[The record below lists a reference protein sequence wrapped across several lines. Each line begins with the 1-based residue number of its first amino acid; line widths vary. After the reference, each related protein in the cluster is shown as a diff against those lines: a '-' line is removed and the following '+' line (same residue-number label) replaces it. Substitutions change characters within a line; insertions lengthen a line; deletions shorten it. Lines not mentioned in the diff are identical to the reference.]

1 MASDGNLNFDTK
13 IDESGFNKG
22 IKNIGSL
29 GKTALTVVGGT
40 LVGITSAIGT
50 GIAAS
55 VKVGSAFEA
64 EMSKVSAI
72 SGATGDELGLLGE
85 KAKEMG
91 SKTKFSATESAQ
103 AMEYMAM
110 AGWKTEDM
118 LSGIEGV
125 MNLAAASGEDLATT
139 SDIVTDALTAF
150 GMAASDSS
158 HFADVLAAVSSNAN
172 TNVGLMGETFKYVA
186 PVAGA
191 LGYSAEDTA
200 LAIGLMANSGIKASQ
215 AGTSLR
221 HILSRMVSP
230 TDEVQD
236 AMDRLGISMTDSH
249 GNAKSLDAVMGELR
263 NSFDGLSEAE
273 KAQMAS
279 AIGGQEA
286 MSGLLAI
293 VNASD
298 EDFDSLRDSIYNC
311 DGAAA
316 DMAATMQDN
325 LQGQLTIL
333 KSSAEGLGIEI
344 YESIET
350 PLKDLAK
357 VGIESV
363 NSLTNAFKD
372 DGVNGL
378 IEAGSKIVANIVVG
392 IVSNI
397 PKVTSMALH
406 VCGSIINAIG
416 DSAPQLTAAGNELI
430 QFLID
435 GMDQLSDSAPEI
447 AEQAAEIVSNLMSGI
462 EENAPQLLTAGV
474 NMLSSFVQGIAQQ
487 LPQLVPQALQMVAT
501 LANSIISNLP
511 TIINAGISLL
521 KGLVQGI
528 INSIPILVSEGPRII
543 NDFTNAIYSGIGNL
557 ILAGLQMIQSLA
569 QGLWENKGVILENA
583 GQILLAIINVF
594 SLSKLFSLGQS
605 LVNSM
610 SSGLKSL
617 GGNITAAGKEL
628 LTKLVSGIKSLAT
641 HPVTTLKNIATNAMN
656 AIKNVNWGSVGKGI
670 IDGIVN
676 GLKASAKRLVEA
688 AAGAAADALNWVKNK
703 LGIHSPSTVF
713 RDQVGKM
720 MALGI
725 GVGFEKNIPTK
736 AMNAGLQKAV
746 NSLKKDV
753 IFTTSARSG
762 KTVGEI
768 KNNPGFN
775 QDPGTDWDEWE
786 RRQRRLNKERDSR
799 PIFLDSNRIDRPL
812 PKGAVPVW

>member
-22 IKNIGSL
+22 ISKL
-29 GKTALTVVGGT
+29 GG
-40 LVGITSAIGT
+40 
-50 GIAAS
+50 
-55 VKVGSAFEA
+55 
-64 EMSKVSAI
+64 
-72 SGATGDELGLLGE
+72 
-85 KAKEMG
+85 
-91 SKTKFSATESAQ
+91 
-103 AMEYMAM
+103 
-110 AGWKTEDM
+110 
-118 LSGIEGV
+118 
-125 MNLAAASGEDLATT
+125 
-139 SDIVTDALTAF
+139 
-150 GMAASDSS
+150 
-158 HFADVLAAVSSNAN
+158 
-172 TNVGLMGETFKYVA
+172 
-186 PVAGA
+186 
-191 LGYSAEDTA
+191 
-200 LAIGLMANSGIKASQ
+200 
-215 AGTSLR
+215 
-221 HILSRMVSP
+221 
-230 TDEVQD
+230 
-236 AMDRLGISMTDSH
+236 
-249 GNAKSLDAVMGELR
+249 
-263 NSFDGLSEAE
+263 
-273 KAQMAS
+273 
-279 AIGGQEA
+279 
-286 MSGLLAI
+286 
-293 VNASD
+293 
-298 EDFDSLRDSIYNC
+298 
-311 DGAAA
+311 
-316 DMAATMQDN
+316 
-325 LQGQLTIL
+325 
-333 KSSAEGLGIEI
+333 
-344 YESIET
+344 
-350 PLKDLAK
+350 LAK
-357 VGIESV
+357 VGVASIGAMMGAGIVAFGAVTKASLDSV
-363 NSLTNAFKD
+363 ASMEQNIGGVETLFKD
-372 DGVNGL
+372 SADTVIANANRAYKTAGMSANEYMSNVTSFSASLLQSLAGDTQAAAEVADMAMTDMSDNANKMGTDMESIQNAYQGFAKQNYTMLDNLKLGYGGTKSEMERLLADAEKLTGVKYDINNLSDVYKAIHAIQENLGITGTTAEEAASTIEGSMNSAKAAWDNFLAGTATAEEFADAFGVAAENIIKNLGEIVPRLAATIPVVVSEIYQMFVEEFNENGDQL
-378 IEAGSKIVANIVVG
+378 FETGSQIIADILTG
-392 IVSNI
+392 IVG
-397 PKVTSMALH
+397 ALPQIATIA
-406 VCGSIINAIG
+406 VSIGKTLLDAIG
-416 DSAPQLTAAGNELI
+416 DSTL
-430 QFLID
+430 
-435 GMDQLSDSAPEI
+435 EI

-511 TIINAGISLL
+511 TIINAGILLL
-521 KGLVQGI
+521 KGLVQGL

-569 QGLWENKGVILENA
+569 QGLWENRGLILENA

-594 SLSKLFSLGQS
+594 SLSKLFSLGKS

-610 SSGLKSL
+610 KSGIESL

-688 AAGAAADALNWVKNK
+688 AAGAATDALNWVKDK
-703 LGIHSPSTVF
+703 LGIHSPSRVF

-786 RRQRRLNKERDSR
+786 RRQRRLYKERDSR

>member
-22 IKNIGSL
+22 ISKL
-29 GKTALTVVGGT
+29 GG
-40 LVGITSAIGT
+40 
-50 GIAAS
+50 
-55 VKVGSAFEA
+55 
-64 EMSKVSAI
+64 
-72 SGATGDELGLLGE
+72 
-85 KAKEMG
+85 
-91 SKTKFSATESAQ
+91 
-103 AMEYMAM
+103 
-110 AGWKTEDM
+110 
-118 LSGIEGV
+118 
-125 MNLAAASGEDLATT
+125 
-139 SDIVTDALTAF
+139 
-150 GMAASDSS
+150 
-158 HFADVLAAVSSNAN
+158 
-172 TNVGLMGETFKYVA
+172 
-186 PVAGA
+186 
-191 LGYSAEDTA
+191 
-200 LAIGLMANSGIKASQ
+200 
-215 AGTSLR
+215 
-221 HILSRMVSP
+221 
-230 TDEVQD
+230 
-236 AMDRLGISMTDSH
+236 
-249 GNAKSLDAVMGELR
+249 
-263 NSFDGLSEAE
+263 
-273 KAQMAS
+273 
-279 AIGGQEA
+279 
-286 MSGLLAI
+286 
-293 VNASD
+293 
-298 EDFDSLRDSIYNC
+298 
-311 DGAAA
+311 
-316 DMAATMQDN
+316 
-325 LQGQLTIL
+325 
-333 KSSAEGLGIEI
+333 
-344 YESIET
+344 
-350 PLKDLAK
+350 LAK
-357 VGIESV
+357 VGVASIGTMMGAGIAAFGAVTKASLDSV
-363 NSLTNAFKD
+363 ASMEQNIGGVETLFKD
-372 DGVNGL
+372 SADTVIANANRAYKTAGMSANEYMSNVTSFSASLLQSLAGDTQAAAEVADMAMIDMSDNANKMGTDMESIQNAYQGFAKQNYTMLDNLKLGYGGTKSEMERLLADAEKLTGVKYDINNLSDVYKAIHAIQENLGITGTTAEEAASTIEGSMNSAKAAWDNFLAGTATAEEFADAFGVAAENIIKNLGEIVPRLAATIPVVVSEIYQMFVEEFNENGDQL
-378 IEAGSKIVANIVVG
+378 FETGSQIIADILTG
-392 IVSNI
+392 IVG
-397 PKVTSMALH
+397 ALPQIATIA
-406 VCGSIINAIG
+406 VSIGKTLLDAIG
-416 DSAPQLTAAGNELI
+416 DSAPQMADAGNELI

-521 KGLVQGI
+521 KGLVQGL

-641 HPVTTLKNIATNAMN
+641 HPVTTLKNIATSAMN

-688 AAGAAADALNWVKNK
+688 AAGAATDALNWVKNK

-725 GVGFEKNIPTK
+725 GVGFEKNIPLK
-736 AMNAGLQKAV
+736 SMNVGLQKAV

-753 IFTTSARSG
+753 VFTTSARSG
-762 KTVGEI
+762 KSVGEI
-768 KNNPGFN
+768 KSNSEFGSSG
-775 QDPGTDWDEWE
+775 GTDWDEWE
-786 RRQRRLNKERDSR
+786 RRQRRINKERDSR
-799 PIFLDSNRIDRPL
+799 PIYLGTNRIDRPL

>member
-22 IKNIGSL
+22 ISK
-29 GKTALTVVGGT
+29 
-40 LVGITSAIGT
+40 LVG
-50 GIAAS
+50 
-55 VKVGSAFEA
+55 
-64 EMSKVSAI
+64 
-72 SGATGDELGLLGE
+72 
-85 KAKEMG
+85 
-91 SKTKFSATESAQ
+91 
-103 AMEYMAM
+103 
-110 AGWKTEDM
+110 
-118 LSGIEGV
+118 
-125 MNLAAASGEDLATT
+125 
-139 SDIVTDALTAF
+139 
-150 GMAASDSS
+150 
-158 HFADVLAAVSSNAN
+158 
-172 TNVGLMGETFKYVA
+172 
-186 PVAGA
+186 
-191 LGYSAEDTA
+191 
-200 LAIGLMANSGIKASQ
+200 
-215 AGTSLR
+215 
-221 HILSRMVSP
+221 
-230 TDEVQD
+230 
-236 AMDRLGISMTDSH
+236 
-249 GNAKSLDAVMGELR
+249 
-263 NSFDGLSEAE
+263 
-273 KAQMAS
+273 
-279 AIGGQEA
+279 
-286 MSGLLAI
+286 
-293 VNASD
+293 
-298 EDFDSLRDSIYNC
+298 
-311 DGAAA
+311 
-316 DMAATMQDN
+316 
-325 LQGQLTIL
+325 
-333 KSSAEGLGIEI
+333 
-344 YESIET
+344 
-350 PLKDLAK
+350 LAK
-357 VGIESV
+357 VGVASIGAMMGAGIAAFGAVTKASLDSV
-363 NSLTNAFKD
+363 ASMEQNIGGVETLFKD
-372 DGVNGL
+372 SADTVIANANRAYKTAGMSANEYMSNVTSFSASLLQSLAGDTQAAAEVADMAMTDMSDNANKMGTDMESIQNAYQGFAKQNYTMLDNLKLGYGGTKSEMERLLSDAEKLTGVKYDINNLSDVYKAIHAIQESLGITGTTAEEAASTIEGSMNSAKAAWDNFLAGTATAEEFADAFGVAAGNIIKNLGEIVPRLAATIPVVVSEIYQMFVEEFNENGDQL
-378 IEAGSKIVANIVVG
+378 FETGSQIIADILTG
-392 IVSNI
+392 IVG
-397 PKVTSMALH
+397 ALPQIATIA
-406 VCGSIINAIG
+406 VSIGKTLLDAIG
-416 DSAPQLTAAGNELI
+416 DSAPQMADAGNELI

-462 EENAPQLLTAGV
+462 EENAPQLLTSGV
-474 NMLSSFVQGIAQQ
+474 NMLSSLVQGIAQQ

-521 KGLVQGI
+521 KGLVQGL

-688 AAGAAADALNWVKNK
+688 AAGAATDALNWVKDK
-703 LGIHSPSTVF
+703 LGIHSPSRVF

-753 IFTTSARSG
+753 IFTTSAQSG

-786 RRQRRLNKERDSR
+786 RRQRRLYKERDSR

>member
-22 IKNIGSL
+22 ISKL
-29 GKTALTVVGGT
+29 GG
-40 LVGITSAIGT
+40 
-50 GIAAS
+50 
-55 VKVGSAFEA
+55 
-64 EMSKVSAI
+64 
-72 SGATGDELGLLGE
+72 
-85 KAKEMG
+85 
-91 SKTKFSATESAQ
+91 
-103 AMEYMAM
+103 
-110 AGWKTEDM
+110 
-118 LSGIEGV
+118 
-125 MNLAAASGEDLATT
+125 
-139 SDIVTDALTAF
+139 
-150 GMAASDSS
+150 
-158 HFADVLAAVSSNAN
+158 
-172 TNVGLMGETFKYVA
+172 
-186 PVAGA
+186 
-191 LGYSAEDTA
+191 
-200 LAIGLMANSGIKASQ
+200 
-215 AGTSLR
+215 
-221 HILSRMVSP
+221 
-230 TDEVQD
+230 
-236 AMDRLGISMTDSH
+236 
-249 GNAKSLDAVMGELR
+249 
-263 NSFDGLSEAE
+263 
-273 KAQMAS
+273 
-279 AIGGQEA
+279 
-286 MSGLLAI
+286 
-293 VNASD
+293 
-298 EDFDSLRDSIYNC
+298 
-311 DGAAA
+311 
-316 DMAATMQDN
+316 
-325 LQGQLTIL
+325 
-333 KSSAEGLGIEI
+333 
-344 YESIET
+344 
-350 PLKDLAK
+350 LAK
-357 VGIESV
+357 VGVASIGAMMGAGIVAFGAVTKASLDSV
-363 NSLTNAFKD
+363 ASMEQNIGGVETLFKD
-372 DGVNGL
+372 SADTVIANANRAYKTAGMSANEYMSNVTSFSASLLQSLAGDTQAAAEVADMAMTDMSDNANKMGTDMESIQNAYQGFAKQNYTMLDNLKLGYGGTKSEMERLLADAEKLTGVKYDINNLSDVYKAIHEIQENLGITGTTAEEAASTIEGSMNSAKAAWDNFLAGTATAEEFADAFGVAAENIIKNLGEIVPRLAATIPVVVSEIYQMFVEEFNENGDQL
-378 IEAGSKIVANIVVG
+378 FETGSQIIADILTG
-392 IVSNI
+392 IVG
-397 PKVTSMALH
+397 ALPQIATIA
-406 VCGSIINAIG
+406 VSIGKTLLDAIG
-416 DSAPQLTAAGNELI
+416 DSTL
-430 QFLID
+430 
-435 GMDQLSDSAPEI
+435 EI

-521 KGLVQGI
+521 KGLVQGL

-569 QGLWENKGVILENA
+569 QGLWENRGLILENA

-594 SLSKLFSLGQS
+594 SLSKLFSLGKS

-610 SSGLKSL
+610 KSGIESL

-688 AAGAAADALNWVKNK
+688 AAGAATDALNWVKDK
-703 LGIHSPSTVF
+703 LGIHSPSRVF

-786 RRQRRLNKERDSR
+786 RRQRRLYKERDSR

>member
-22 IKNIGSL
+22 ISKL
-29 GKTALTVVGGT
+29 GG
-40 LVGITSAIGT
+40 
-50 GIAAS
+50 
-55 VKVGSAFEA
+55 
-64 EMSKVSAI
+64 
-72 SGATGDELGLLGE
+72 
-85 KAKEMG
+85 
-91 SKTKFSATESAQ
+91 
-103 AMEYMAM
+103 
-110 AGWKTEDM
+110 
-118 LSGIEGV
+118 
-125 MNLAAASGEDLATT
+125 
-139 SDIVTDALTAF
+139 
-150 GMAASDSS
+150 
-158 HFADVLAAVSSNAN
+158 
-172 TNVGLMGETFKYVA
+172 
-186 PVAGA
+186 
-191 LGYSAEDTA
+191 
-200 LAIGLMANSGIKASQ
+200 
-215 AGTSLR
+215 
-221 HILSRMVSP
+221 
-230 TDEVQD
+230 
-236 AMDRLGISMTDSH
+236 
-249 GNAKSLDAVMGELR
+249 
-263 NSFDGLSEAE
+263 
-273 KAQMAS
+273 
-279 AIGGQEA
+279 
-286 MSGLLAI
+286 
-293 VNASD
+293 
-298 EDFDSLRDSIYNC
+298 
-311 DGAAA
+311 
-316 DMAATMQDN
+316 
-325 LQGQLTIL
+325 
-333 KSSAEGLGIEI
+333 
-344 YESIET
+344 
-350 PLKDLAK
+350 LAK
-357 VGIESV
+357 VGVASIGAMMGAGIVAFGAVTKASLDSV
-363 NSLTNAFKD
+363 ASMEQNIGGVETLFKD
-372 DGVNGL
+372 SADTVIANANRAYKTAGMSANEYMSNVTSFSASLLQSLAGDTQAAAEVADMAMTDMSDNANKMGTDMESIQNAYQGFAKQNYTMLDNLKLGYGGTKSEMERLLADAEKLTGVKYDINNLSDVYKAIHAIQENLGITGTTAEEAASTIEGSMNSAKAAWDNFLAGTATAEEFADAFGVAAENIIKNLGEIVPRLAATIPVVVSEIYQMFVEEFNENGDQL
-378 IEAGSKIVANIVVG
+378 FETGSQIIADILTG
-392 IVSNI
+392 IVG
-397 PKVTSMALH
+397 ALPQIATIA
-406 VCGSIINAIG
+406 VSIGKTLLDAIG
-416 DSAPQLTAAGNELI
+416 DSTL
-430 QFLID
+430 
-435 GMDQLSDSAPEI
+435 EI

-521 KGLVQGI
+521 KGLVQGL

-569 QGLWENKGVILENA
+569 QGLWENRGLILENA

-594 SLSKLFSLGQS
+594 SLSKLFSLGKS

-610 SSGLKSL
+610 KSGIESL

-688 AAGAAADALNWVKNK
+688 AAGAATDALNWVKDK
-703 LGIHSPSTVF
+703 LGIHSPSRVF

-786 RRQRRLNKERDSR
+786 RRQRRLYKERDSR

>member
-22 IKNIGSL
+22 ISKL
-29 GKTALTVVGGT
+29 GG
-40 LVGITSAIGT
+40 
-50 GIAAS
+50 
-55 VKVGSAFEA
+55 
-64 EMSKVSAI
+64 
-72 SGATGDELGLLGE
+72 
-85 KAKEMG
+85 
-91 SKTKFSATESAQ
+91 
-103 AMEYMAM
+103 
-110 AGWKTEDM
+110 
-118 LSGIEGV
+118 
-125 MNLAAASGEDLATT
+125 
-139 SDIVTDALTAF
+139 
-150 GMAASDSS
+150 
-158 HFADVLAAVSSNAN
+158 
-172 TNVGLMGETFKYVA
+172 
-186 PVAGA
+186 
-191 LGYSAEDTA
+191 
-200 LAIGLMANSGIKASQ
+200 
-215 AGTSLR
+215 
-221 HILSRMVSP
+221 
-230 TDEVQD
+230 
-236 AMDRLGISMTDSH
+236 
-249 GNAKSLDAVMGELR
+249 
-263 NSFDGLSEAE
+263 
-273 KAQMAS
+273 
-279 AIGGQEA
+279 
-286 MSGLLAI
+286 
-293 VNASD
+293 
-298 EDFDSLRDSIYNC
+298 
-311 DGAAA
+311 
-316 DMAATMQDN
+316 
-325 LQGQLTIL
+325 
-333 KSSAEGLGIEI
+333 
-344 YESIET
+344 
-350 PLKDLAK
+350 LAK
-357 VGIESV
+357 VGVASIGAMMGAGIAAFGAVTKASLDSV
-363 NSLTNAFKD
+363 ASMEQNIGGVETLFKD
-372 DGVNGL
+372 SADTVIANANRAYKTAGMSANEYMSNVTSFSASLLQSLAGDTQAAAEVADMAMIDMSDNANKMGTDMESIQNAYQGFAKQNYTMLDNLKLGYGGTKSEMERLLADAEKLTGVKYDINNLSDVYKAIHAIQENLGITGTTAEEAASTIEGSMNSAKAAWDNFLAGTATAEEFADAFGVAAENIIKNLGEIVPRLAATIPVVVSEIYQMFVEEFNENGDQL
-378 IEAGSKIVANIVVG
+378 FETGSQIIADILTG
-392 IVSNI
+392 IVG
-397 PKVTSMALH
+397 ALPQIATIA
-406 VCGSIINAIG
+406 VSIGKTLLDAIG
-416 DSAPQLTAAGNELI
+416 DSAPQMADAGNELM

-521 KGLVQGI
+521 KGLVQGL

-688 AAGAAADALNWVKNK
+688 AAGAATDALNWVKNK

-725 GVGFEKNIPTK
+725 GVGFEKNIPVK

-799 PIFLDSNRIDRPL
+799 PIFLNTKRIDYPL
-812 PKGAVPVW
+812 PKGAVPQV

>member
-22 IKNIGSL
+22 ISKL
-29 GKTALTVVGGT
+29 GG
-40 LVGITSAIGT
+40 
-50 GIAAS
+50 
-55 VKVGSAFEA
+55 
-64 EMSKVSAI
+64 
-72 SGATGDELGLLGE
+72 
-85 KAKEMG
+85 
-91 SKTKFSATESAQ
+91 
-103 AMEYMAM
+103 
-110 AGWKTEDM
+110 
-118 LSGIEGV
+118 
-125 MNLAAASGEDLATT
+125 
-139 SDIVTDALTAF
+139 
-150 GMAASDSS
+150 
-158 HFADVLAAVSSNAN
+158 
-172 TNVGLMGETFKYVA
+172 
-186 PVAGA
+186 
-191 LGYSAEDTA
+191 
-200 LAIGLMANSGIKASQ
+200 
-215 AGTSLR
+215 
-221 HILSRMVSP
+221 
-230 TDEVQD
+230 
-236 AMDRLGISMTDSH
+236 
-249 GNAKSLDAVMGELR
+249 
-263 NSFDGLSEAE
+263 
-273 KAQMAS
+273 
-279 AIGGQEA
+279 
-286 MSGLLAI
+286 
-293 VNASD
+293 
-298 EDFDSLRDSIYNC
+298 
-311 DGAAA
+311 
-316 DMAATMQDN
+316 
-325 LQGQLTIL
+325 
-333 KSSAEGLGIEI
+333 
-344 YESIET
+344 
-350 PLKDLAK
+350 LAK
-357 VGIESV
+357 VGVASIGAMMGAGIVAFGAVTKASLDSV
-363 NSLTNAFKD
+363 ASMEQNIGGVETLFKD
-372 DGVNGL
+372 SADTVIANANRAYKTAGMSANEYMSNVTSFSASLLQSLAGDTQAAAEVADMAMTDMSDNANKMGTDMESIQNAYQGFAKQNYTMLDNLKLGYGGTKSEMERLLADAEKLTGVKYDINNLSDVYKAIHAIQENLGITGTTAEEAASTIEGSMNSAKAAWDNFLAGTATADEFADAFGVAAENIIKNLGEIVPRLAATIPVVVSEIYQLFVEEFNENGDQL
-378 IEAGSKIVANIVVG
+378 FETGSQIIADILTG
-392 IVSNI
+392 IVG
-397 PKVTSMALH
+397 ALPQIATIA
-406 VCGSIINAIG
+406 VSIGKTLLDAIG
-416 DSAPQLTAAGNELI
+416 DSTL
-430 QFLID
+430 
-435 GMDQLSDSAPEI
+435 EI

-521 KGLVQGI
+521 KGLVQGL

-569 QGLWENKGVILENA
+569 QGLWENRGLILENA

-594 SLSKLFSLGQS
+594 SLSKLFSLGKS

-610 SSGLKSL
+610 KSGIESL

-688 AAGAAADALNWVKNK
+688 AAGAATDALNWVKDK
-703 LGIHSPSTVF
+703 LGIHSPSRVF

-786 RRQRRLNKERDSR
+786 RRQRRLYKERDSR

>member
-22 IKNIGSL
+22 ISKL
-29 GKTALTVVGGT
+29 GG
-40 LVGITSAIGT
+40 
-50 GIAAS
+50 
-55 VKVGSAFEA
+55 
-64 EMSKVSAI
+64 
-72 SGATGDELGLLGE
+72 
-85 KAKEMG
+85 
-91 SKTKFSATESAQ
+91 
-103 AMEYMAM
+103 
-110 AGWKTEDM
+110 
-118 LSGIEGV
+118 
-125 MNLAAASGEDLATT
+125 
-139 SDIVTDALTAF
+139 
-150 GMAASDSS
+150 
-158 HFADVLAAVSSNAN
+158 
-172 TNVGLMGETFKYVA
+172 
-186 PVAGA
+186 
-191 LGYSAEDTA
+191 
-200 LAIGLMANSGIKASQ
+200 
-215 AGTSLR
+215 
-221 HILSRMVSP
+221 
-230 TDEVQD
+230 
-236 AMDRLGISMTDSH
+236 
-249 GNAKSLDAVMGELR
+249 
-263 NSFDGLSEAE
+263 
-273 KAQMAS
+273 
-279 AIGGQEA
+279 
-286 MSGLLAI
+286 
-293 VNASD
+293 
-298 EDFDSLRDSIYNC
+298 
-311 DGAAA
+311 
-316 DMAATMQDN
+316 
-325 LQGQLTIL
+325 
-333 KSSAEGLGIEI
+333 
-344 YESIET
+344 
-350 PLKDLAK
+350 LAK
-357 VGIESV
+357 VGVASIGAMMGAGIVAFGAVTKASLDSV
-363 NSLTNAFKD
+363 ASMEQNIGGVETLFKD
-372 DGVNGL
+372 SADTVIANANRAYKTAGMSANEYMSNVTSFSASLLQSLAGDTQAAAEVADMAMTDMSDNANKMGTDMESIQNAYQGFAKQNYTMLDNLKLGYGGTKSEMERLLADAEKLTGVKYDINNLSDVYKAIHAIQENLGITGTTAEEAASTIEGSMNSAKAAWDNFLAGTATAEEFADAFGVAAENIIKNLGEIVPRLAATIPVVVSEIYQMFVEEFNENGDQL
-378 IEAGSKIVANIVVG
+378 FETGSQIIADILTG
-392 IVSNI
+392 IVG
-397 PKVTSMALH
+397 ALPQIATIA
-406 VCGSIINAIG
+406 VSIGKTLLDAIG
-416 DSAPQLTAAGNELI
+416 DSTL
-430 QFLID
+430 
-435 GMDQLSDSAPEI
+435 EI

-511 TIINAGISLL
+511 TILNAGISLL
-521 KGLVQGI
+521 KGLVQGL

-569 QGLWENKGVILENA
+569 QGLWENRGLILENA

-594 SLSKLFSLGQS
+594 SLSKLFSLGKS

-610 SSGLKSL
+610 KSGIESL

-688 AAGAAADALNWVKNK
+688 AAGAATDALNWVKDK
-703 LGIHSPSTVF
+703 LGIHSPSRVF

-786 RRQRRLNKERDSR
+786 RRQRRLYKERDSR

>member
-22 IKNIGSL
+22 ISKL
-29 GKTALTVVGGT
+29 GG
-40 LVGITSAIGT
+40 
-50 GIAAS
+50 
-55 VKVGSAFEA
+55 
-64 EMSKVSAI
+64 
-72 SGATGDELGLLGE
+72 
-85 KAKEMG
+85 
-91 SKTKFSATESAQ
+91 
-103 AMEYMAM
+103 
-110 AGWKTEDM
+110 
-118 LSGIEGV
+118 
-125 MNLAAASGEDLATT
+125 
-139 SDIVTDALTAF
+139 
-150 GMAASDSS
+150 
-158 HFADVLAAVSSNAN
+158 
-172 TNVGLMGETFKYVA
+172 
-186 PVAGA
+186 
-191 LGYSAEDTA
+191 
-200 LAIGLMANSGIKASQ
+200 
-215 AGTSLR
+215 
-221 HILSRMVSP
+221 
-230 TDEVQD
+230 
-236 AMDRLGISMTDSH
+236 
-249 GNAKSLDAVMGELR
+249 
-263 NSFDGLSEAE
+263 
-273 KAQMAS
+273 
-279 AIGGQEA
+279 
-286 MSGLLAI
+286 
-293 VNASD
+293 
-298 EDFDSLRDSIYNC
+298 
-311 DGAAA
+311 
-316 DMAATMQDN
+316 
-325 LQGQLTIL
+325 
-333 KSSAEGLGIEI
+333 
-344 YESIET
+344 
-350 PLKDLAK
+350 LAK
-357 VGIESV
+357 VGVASIGAMMGAGIVAFGAVTKASLDSV
-363 NSLTNAFKD
+363 ASMEQNIGGVETLFKD
-372 DGVNGL
+372 SADTVIANANRAYKTAGMSANEYMSNVTSFSASLLQSLAGDTQAAAEVADMAMTDMSDNANKMGTDMESIQNAYQGFAKQNYTMLDNLKLGYGGTKSEMERLLADAEKLTGVKYDINNLSDVYKAIHAIQENLGITGTTAEEAASTIEGSMNSAKAAWDNFLAGTATAEEFADAFGVAAENIIKNLGEIVPRLAATIPVVVSEIYQMFVEEFNENGDQL
-378 IEAGSKIVANIVVG
+378 FETGSQIIADILTG
-392 IVSNI
+392 IVG
-397 PKVTSMALH
+397 ALPQIATIA
-406 VCGSIINAIG
+406 VSIGKTLLDAIG
-416 DSAPQLTAAGNELI
+416 DSTL
-430 QFLID
+430 
-435 GMDQLSDSAPEI
+435 EI

-521 KGLVQGI
+521 KGLVQGL

-569 QGLWENKGVILENA
+569 QGLWENRGLILENA

-594 SLSKLFSLGQS
+594 SLSKLFSLGKS

-610 SSGLKSL
+610 KSGIESL

-688 AAGAAADALNWVKNK
+688 AAGAATDALNWVKDK
-703 LGIHSPSTVF
+703 LGIHSPSRVF

>member
-1 MASDGNLNFDTK
+1 MLIREVISMASDGNLNFDTK

-22 IKNIGSL
+22 ISKL
-29 GKTALTVVGGT
+29 GG
-40 LVGITSAIGT
+40 
-50 GIAAS
+50 
-55 VKVGSAFEA
+55 
-64 EMSKVSAI
+64 
-72 SGATGDELGLLGE
+72 
-85 KAKEMG
+85 
-91 SKTKFSATESAQ
+91 
-103 AMEYMAM
+103 
-110 AGWKTEDM
+110 
-118 LSGIEGV
+118 
-125 MNLAAASGEDLATT
+125 
-139 SDIVTDALTAF
+139 
-150 GMAASDSS
+150 
-158 HFADVLAAVSSNAN
+158 
-172 TNVGLMGETFKYVA
+172 
-186 PVAGA
+186 
-191 LGYSAEDTA
+191 
-200 LAIGLMANSGIKASQ
+200 
-215 AGTSLR
+215 
-221 HILSRMVSP
+221 
-230 TDEVQD
+230 
-236 AMDRLGISMTDSH
+236 
-249 GNAKSLDAVMGELR
+249 
-263 NSFDGLSEAE
+263 
-273 KAQMAS
+273 
-279 AIGGQEA
+279 
-286 MSGLLAI
+286 
-293 VNASD
+293 
-298 EDFDSLRDSIYNC
+298 
-311 DGAAA
+311 
-316 DMAATMQDN
+316 
-325 LQGQLTIL
+325 
-333 KSSAEGLGIEI
+333 
-344 YESIET
+344 
-350 PLKDLAK
+350 LAK
-357 VGIESV
+357 VGVASIGAMMGAGIVAFGAVTKASLDSV
-363 NSLTNAFKD
+363 ASMEQNIGGVETLFKD
-372 DGVNGL
+372 SADTVIANANRAYKTAGMSANEYMSNVTSFSASLLQSLAGDTQAAAEVADMAMTDMSDNANKMGTDMESIQNAYQGFAKQNYTMLDNLKLGYGGTKSEMERLLADAEKLTGVKYDINNLSDVYKAIHAIQENLGITGTTAEEAASTIEGSMNSAKAAWDNFLAGTATAEEFADAFGVAAENIIKNLGEIVPRLAATIPVVVSEIYQMFVEEFNENGDQL
-378 IEAGSKIVANIVVG
+378 FETGSQIIADILTG
-392 IVSNI
+392 IVG
-397 PKVTSMALH
+397 ALPQIATIA
-406 VCGSIINAIG
+406 VSIGKTLLDAIG
-416 DSAPQLTAAGNELI
+416 DSTL
-430 QFLID
+430 
-435 GMDQLSDSAPEI
+435 EI

-521 KGLVQGI
+521 KGLVQGL

-569 QGLWENKGVILENA
+569 QGLWENRGLILENA

-594 SLSKLFSLGQS
+594 SLSKLFSLGKS

-610 SSGLKSL
+610 KSGIESL

-688 AAGAAADALNWVKNK
+688 AAGAATDALNWVKDK
-703 LGIHSPSTVF
+703 LGIHSPSRVF

-786 RRQRRLNKERDSR
+786 RRQRRLYKERDSR